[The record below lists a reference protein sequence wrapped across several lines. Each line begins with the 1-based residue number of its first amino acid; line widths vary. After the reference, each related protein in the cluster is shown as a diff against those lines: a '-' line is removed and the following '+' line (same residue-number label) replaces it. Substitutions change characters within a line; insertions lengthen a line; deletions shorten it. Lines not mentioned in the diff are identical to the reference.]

1 MMEEEEG
8 ISLLKVD
15 DDNKEEKEEEAP
27 NATEL
32 QKSTQCNFWVMMKIQ
47 RKKKKN

>member
-8 ISLLKVD
+8 ISLKVD

-32 QKSTQCNFWVMMKIQ
+32 QKSTRCNFWVMMMIQ